1 LELESKQTSEN
12 QKKKICADKRGL
24 STIPLGDKI
33 SSDFQKKYQ
42 GTAHWNPRMFRIYF
56 LIVQDFILSLPL

>member
-42 GTAHWNPRMFRIYF
+42 GFPSGLTDFF
-56 LIVQDFILSLPL
+56 LKKYLSC